1 MQEQGS
7 ARVMTGSDA
16 GSEADGDAGTRYEAL
31 LSTQAKALQGA
42 LLRHLKSQQ
51 IPVYSVYCF

>member
-7 ARVMTGSDA
+7 VRVMTGSDA
-16 GSEADGDAGTRYEAL
+16 GSEADGDAGARYEDL

-42 LLRHLKSQQ
+42 LLRHLKSQ
-51 IPVYSVYCF
+51 